1 MRRISIAALC
11 WAILWCWLGPAL
23 AQPAAEVPKEL
34 RGTWSATKAVRDGK
48 AAPDV
53 VGHRLSITGDRF
65 RIQSK
70 DGKPLFA
77 GTVRVDSSAKPAAID
92 FAHTDGALA
101 GKSWKGIYRL
111 AGNTLTI
118 CDNAPDLDKPR
129 PTAFEARAGS
139 GYVLITFRGAKP

>member
-11 WAILWCWLGPAL
+11 WAILWLWLVPAF

-34 RGTWSATKAVRDGK
+34 HGTWNATKAVRGGK
-48 AAPDV
+48 AARDV

-77 GTVRVDSSAKPAAID
+77 GTVRVDPSAKPAVID
-92 FAHTDGALA
+92 FEHADGAVA
-101 GKSWKGIYRL
+101 GTPWKGIYRL

-118 CDNAPDLDKPR
+118 CDNAPDPAKPR

-139 GYVLITFRGAKP
+139 GYVLITFRRAKP